1 MIAYLEGQII
11 RIEKNL
17 IVLKTSNG
25 IGYSVNTLSQLP
37 SNLSLEDFLSLHI
50 YTNVKEDDISLYGF
64 QDIVQKELFTLLI
77 KTSGVGPKLG
87 IAILS
92 ELSPSQIV
100 DAVNQNRSDIF
111 SLVSGIGKK
120 TAVKLCLDLKDK
132 LKNHAI
138 ATLSSESNIS
148 YKDLDNE
155 IQMDKDSVF
164 SALKNLGY
172 QEKEIIRVLRESGDS
187 EKPFESRLKKALLLL
202 TPLR

>member
-11 RIEKNL
+11 RIEKNH

-25 IGYSVNTLSQLP
+25 IGYSVNLLSQLP
-37 SNLSLEDFLSLHI
+37 SNFSLEDFISLHI

-64 QDIVQKELFTLLI
+64 QEIIQKELFTLLI

-92 ELSPSQIV
+92 LLSPRQIV
-100 DAVNQNRSDIF
+100 DSVNQNRSDSF
-111 SLVSGIGKK
+111 SQVSGIGKK
-120 TAVKLCLDLKDK
+120 TAAKLCLDLKDK
-132 LKNHAI
+132 LKNHTI
-138 ATLSSESNIS
+138 AQLSYESNINYEKIDIDS
-148 YKDLDNE
+148 E
-155 IQMDKDSVF
+155 MGGDSVF

-172 QEKEIIRVLRESGDS
+172 QEKEIINVLKESVNS
-187 EKPFESRLKKALLLL
+187 EEPFENRLKKALSLL

>member
-25 IGYSVNTLSQLP
+25 IGYSVNTISQLP

-111 SLVSGIGKK
+111 SQVSGIGKK